1 MTTATQVAVQNVHDQ
16 VVSLVA
22 QRWAKFASCKISIY
36 TGAEKFRW
44 PRSIRNYPDIVGW
57 QPDGGGNRLELV
69 GEVETEE
76 SVSTPDA
83 RIRWRDCAAL
93 SVPFYLFVPKGQR
106 SVAQL
111 AAAKAGV
118 LFNGIYE
125 YALENE
131 RFQIS

>member
-1 MTTATQVAVQNVHDQ
+1 MTTATQVAVPNVHDQ
-16 VVSLVA
+16 VVSFVA
-22 QRWAKFASCKISIY
+22 QKWAKFAPCKITIY
-36 TGAEKFRW
+36 TEAEKFRW

-57 QPDGGGNRLELV
+57 QPDAGGNRLELI

-93 SVPFYLFVPKGQR
+93 NVPFYLFVPKGQR
-106 SVAQL
+106 AVAQL

-125 YALENE
+125 YAFDSE